1 MGVTLRRRADGA
13 RVVYG
18 PGMRL
23 ENKVAIITGAGLGMG
38 REAATLFAEQGAK
51 VLVFDRDAEAGR
63 ETVRR
68 VEAAG
73 GRAVFVEGDASEE
86 EAVRGAVD
94 RAMDEFGAV
103 HVLYANAG
111 VLWKDRDKSV
121 TETSVEDWDRVQAIN
136 LRGPFLLAKH
146 GIPALERSGG
156 GSIIFVGSISALVGF
171 ELAQDSYTAAKSALV
186 GLAKSVAVQYG
197 PKNIRCNIIH
207 PGMID
212 TPLQAP
218 YLDEAAKRSIAESL
232 PIGRLGVAR
241 DIANAALF
249 LASDESSFM
258 TGAEMIV
265 DGGFIAT

>member
-1 MGVTLRRRADGA
+1 
-13 RVVYG
+13 
-18 PGMRL
+18 MRL
-23 ENKVAIITGAGLGMG
+23 KDKVAIITGGGLGMG
-38 REAATLFAEQGAK
+38 REAAELFAREGAK
-51 VLVFDRDAEAGR
+51 VAILDLNAEAGA
-63 ETVRR
+63 EAVKA

-73 GRAVFVEGDASEE
+73 SKGLFVEGDVSDEA
-86 EAVRGAVD
+86 AVRGAVD
-94 RAMDEFGAV
+94 ETLETFGGV

-121 TETSVEDWDRVQAIN
+121 VDTSVEDWDRVQEVN
-136 LRGPFLLAKH
+136 LRGPFLLSKH
-146 GIPALERSGG
+146 GIPALEESGG

-171 ELAQDSYTAAKSALV
+171 ELAQDSYTAAKSALI
-186 GLAKSVAVQYG
+186 GLSKSIAVQFG
-197 PKNIRCNIIH
+197 KKSIRCNVIH

-218 YLDEAAKRSIAESL
+218 YLDDSAKKSIGASL
-232 PIGRLGVAR
+232 PIGRIGEAR